1 MFITEFDTRQSN
13 IDERARDF
21 EDFMRMA
28 FSYPNVKD
36 RLKKKQDLMFNLN
49 FEILT
54 SAHKKASLT
63 GTLCEI

>member
-36 RLKKKQDLMFNLN
+36 WLKKKQDLMFNLN
-49 FEILT
+49 F
-54 SAHKKASLT
+54 
-63 GTLCEI
+63 